1 MTLSRQPPDFAALVR
16 DFFCDRLIN
25 QQNVSAHTVAAYRD
39 TFRLLLT
46 FIHSRRRT
54 SLDKLTL
61 EDLDASTI
69 LPFLDDLE
77 AKRGNAVRT
86 RNARL
91 TAIRAFLRYASSR
104 DPTVLP
110 LAQRVL
116 AIPSKR
122 FDRLVL
128 GYLTRTEIE
137 AILAAP
143 DRTDWSGRR
152 DRALFTLMYNT
163 GARVSETVGL
173 CRLDLKLGPTASVRI
188 HGKGRKERTV
198 PLWKAT
204 TALLS
209 AWLTEIAPDEQT
221 PLFPNRHG
229 HRLSRSGVEERL
241 ERAVASA
248 AQACPSLG
256 KKKVSPHTLRHT
268 TAMHLLQSGVD
279 VTLIALWLGHESPE
293 TTHQYI
299 EADVEMKRRVLER
312 LDQPPVPKQL
322 GPKRKGLFDFL
333 DGL

>member
-1 MTLSRQPPDFAALVR
+1 MTPSRQPPDFATLVR

-25 QQNVSAHTVAAYRD
+25 QQNVSGHTVAAYRD
-39 TFRLLLT
+39 TFRLLLA
-46 FIHSRRRT
+46 FVDKRRRT
-54 SLDKLTL
+54 PPDKLTL
-61 EDLDASTI
+61 DDIDASTI
-69 LPFLDDLE
+69 LSFLDDLE
-77 AKRGNAVRT
+77 TKRGNAVRT

-91 TAIRAFLRYASSR
+91 SAIRAFLRYASGR

-128 GYLTRTEIE
+128 GYLTRVEME

-163 GARVSETVGL
+163 GARVSEAISL
-173 CRLDLKLGPTASVRI
+173 CRLDVKLGPTASARI

-209 AWLTEIAPDEQT
+209 TWLTEIAPNEEAAI
-221 PLFPNRHG
+221 FPNRHG
-229 HRLSRSGVEERL
+229 RRLSRSGVEERL
-241 ERAVASA
+241 ARAVASA
-248 AQACPSLG
+248 TQACPSLA
-256 KKKVSPHTLRHT
+256 KKNISPHTLRHT

-279 VTLIALWLGHESPE
+279 VTLIALWLGHESLE
-293 TTHQYI
+293 TTHQYV

-312 LDQPPVPKQL
+312 LDEPPAPK
-322 GPKRKGLFDFL
+322 GPRPKPRSLFDFL
-333 DGL
+333 GEL